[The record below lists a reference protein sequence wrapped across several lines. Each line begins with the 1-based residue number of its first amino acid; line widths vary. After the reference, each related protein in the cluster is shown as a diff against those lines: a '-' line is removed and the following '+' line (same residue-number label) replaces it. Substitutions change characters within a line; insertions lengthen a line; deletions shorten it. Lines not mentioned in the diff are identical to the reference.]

1 MTIIAHAV
9 RPDPRRKV
17 TVLFLFLFVVAALD
31 CLLWGRRIEAQV
43 KSVEDWASQPLN
55 VKGAPVGWSKL
66 FLFSANV
73 ETVAQGGEQ
82 VLRLKSASD
91 HSIIARAIGAVDLA
105 ATPVLEWKW
114 RVDELP
120 RGANLK
126 VSEQSDS
133 AVEIHLV
140 WEASKRTLGYA
151 WDETLPVGDVFP
163 SPRKSGVNFLIVTSG
178 KARPGEWI
186 AVTRNVVDDHMQVF
200 KTKPAGPPDQIA
212 ISIDSNQTRS
222 SAEAFIGAI
231 RFRAP

>member
-1 MTIIAHAV
+1 MTIIAHAM
-9 RPDPRRKV
+9 RSGPRRKV
-17 TVLFLFLFVVAALD
+17 GVLFLVAALA
-31 CLLWGRRIEAQV
+31 CVLWGRGIEAQV

-55 VKGAPVGWSKL
+55 VKSAPVGWSKL

-73 ETVAQGGEQ
+73 EIIAQGGER
-82 VLRLKSASD
+82 VLHLKSAND
-91 HSIIARAIGAVDLA
+91 HSIIAKAIGPVDLA

-126 VSEQSDS
+126 VSAQSDS

-151 WDETLPVGDVFP
+151 WDETLPVGDVFS
-163 SPRKSGVNFLIVTSG
+163 SPRKGGVNFLIVTSG

-200 KTKPAGPPDQIA
+200 KTKPTGPPSQIA
-212 ISIDSNQTRS
+212 ISIDSNQTHS